1 MIVRQMEGEKM
12 EEVKLTSKQIE
23 LLRKLY
29 NEGKPIE
36 VHTVEKSQEELAKE
50 LKVTRQALSFHLK
63 ALKEM
68 GYVRTG
74 RGFIDLTRKAIEF
87 LENGVNNKA
96 FIFVK
101 VDPTKRKQVHEE
113 IKRLKGIRAYRVTG
127 NIDIVI
133 EVDRTRFEEI
143 LDRISSIDGVRE
155 TITHFIIEPLT

>member
-1 MIVRQMEGEKM
+1 MMGEN
-12 EEVKLTSKQIE
+12 VKLTSKQIE

-36 VHTVEKSQEELAKE
+36 VHTVEKSQEELARE

-63 ALKEM
+63 TLKEI
-68 GYVRTG
+68 GYIRTG
-74 RGFIDLTRKAIEF
+74 RGFIDLTRKAVEF
-87 LENGVNNKA
+87 LENGKNNKA

-101 VDPTKRKQVHEE
+101 IDPTKRKEVYEE
-113 IKRLKGIRAYRVTG
+113 IKELNGIRAYRVTG

-143 LDRISSIDGVRE
+143 LDKVSSIDGVRE
-155 TITHFIIEPLT
+155 TITHFIIEPIA

>member
-1 MIVRQMEGEKM
+1 MEGEM
-12 EEVKLTSKQIE
+12 KLTSKQIE

-63 ALKEM
+63 TLKEM

-74 RGFIDLTRKAIEF
+74 RGFIDLTRKAVDF
-87 LENGVNNKA
+87 LENGRNNKA

-101 VDPTKRKQVHEE
+101 IDPMKRKEVYEK
-113 IKRLKGIRAYRVTG
+113 IKRLNSIRAYRVTG
-127 NIDIVI
+127 NIDMVI
-133 EVDRTRFEEI
+133 EVDRTKFEEV
-143 LDRISSIDGVRE
+143 LDKISSIDGVRE
-155 TITHFIIEPLT
+155 TITHFIIEPVA